1 MKARIKRATAQTIHQ
16 IWAGGA
22 PNKAVLAAL
31 RNSNSILNRNATV
44 IWPLLISNLEK
55 KDLSR
60 NGEPTYAEKAVYAAL
75 RCYAIYQQ
83 GNDEQCVYAPT
94 DYQNGEYNDLFT
106 ALAALRRDTAIQE
119 ALDRRVQVV
128 LGNSNADSIIN
139 ALYHL
144 VAILKSKE
152 AQRKIDFAQL
162 GQELYYIQLNR
173 ESARQ
178 VCLRWGQQYYRI
190 DDQKQS
196 KKEK

>member
-106 ALAALRRDTAIQE
+106 ALSALRRDTAIQE

>member
-1 MKARIKRATAQTIHQ
+1 M
-16 IWAGGA
+16 
-22 PNKAVLAAL
+22 

-106 ALAALRRDTAIQE
+106 ALAALRRDATIQE
-119 ALDRRVQVV
+119 ALDRRVQAV

-144 VAILKSKE
+144 VAILKSRE
-152 AQRKIDFAQL
+152 ALRKIDFAQL

-196 KKEK
+196 KKK

>member
-119 ALDRRVQVV
+119 ALDRRVQAV

>member
-1 MKARIKRATAQTIHQ
+1 MKARIKRVTAQTIHQ

-106 ALAALRRDTAIQE
+106 ALAALRRDATIQE
-119 ALDRRVQVV
+119 ALDRRVQAV

-144 VAILKSKE
+144 VAILKSRE
-152 AQRKIDFAQL
+152 ALRKIDFAQL